1 MKKKLTSLLLAS
13 LGLGLYANAQIV
25 DLKTPKTHIDK
36 NTVVPTKTFELPSL
50 NAEELLAD
58 LEKESFNNAIGKL
71 VPTSI
76 SFPEDGTIIVANDG
90 TKIWRVKVVLP
101 QSLGLGFYFD
111 KFKLPQG
118 VEMFLYNENRRHVK
132 GTYTSEDNNEDL
144 TMGTGPV
151 QGHIAYLELN
161 IQPDV
166 NIENIELHVDNIGSY
181 FRGALP
187 EFRYYADGDEPS
199 VIGLYDNVFFKAS
212 STCMINARCP
222 EGNGFEN
229 QRKATV
235 HTIITVST
243 PTGDY
248 LYTCSGTM
256 VNKIGNTTSSCTKYL
271 LTASHCEPDNLKAG
285 LRFSSNYIIRYN
297 NESAICANPPS
308 APNAREITG
317 VSFVARSNYDDDLPA
332 SYIKAD
338 FLLLEVTKPIPDSWD
353 VVLNGWKANIPTLTV
368 TAPNKII
375 GFHHPGGDIKK
386 VSYAKKITNYALG
399 AAGTHWNMQTE
410 VGYAAQGSSGSGL
423 FDHQGRLI
431 GIASVSTGVGPTSCK
446 TAADGSPASST
457 SYDLSYSKF
466 SYCWLNPGDGGTI
479 ANTQLKPWLAGSTD
493 EMTANPAS
501 SNCTPITTGTEKIIP
516 FSANLNIYPNPSDN
530 GIFEVNI
537 TIGTASDYVIE
548 VYDIS
553 GRVILSQE
561 YQDMG
566 SQIVKLDLSNVN
578 NGIYMVKLSNGF
590 GSVTHKVTVAK

>member
-1 MKKKLTSLLLAS
+1 MKMKITSLLFAS
-13 LGLGLYANAQIV
+13 LCFGFIANAQIT
-25 DLKTPKTHIDK
+25 DLKTPKTLIDK
-36 NTVVPTKTFELPSL
+36 NVVVPTKTFELPSL
-50 NAEELLAD
+50 NAEELIVD

-111 KFKLPQG
+111 KYKLPQG

-132 GTYTSEDNNEDL
+132 GTYTSEDNNDDL
-144 TMGTGPV
+144 TLGTGPV

-166 NIENIELHVDNIGSY
+166 NIDNIELHVENIGSY

-199 VIGLYDNVFFKAS
+199 VIGAYDHVFFKGS
-212 STCMINARCP
+212 STCMINAKCS

-235 HTIITVST
+235 HTIIEVS
-243 PTGDY
+243 GY

-256 VNKIGNTTSSCTKYL
+256 INKIGNSTSSCTKYL
-271 LTASHCEPDNLKAG
+271 LTASHCEPDNRKSG
-285 LRFSSNYIIRYN
+285 TRFSSQYIIRFN
-297 NESAICANPPS
+297 NESSTCMNPPNP
-308 APNAREITG
+308 PNAREITG
-317 VSFVARSNYDDDLPA
+317 VNFVARSNYDDDLPA

-338 FLLLEVTKPIPDSWD
+338 FLLLEITKTIPNSWD
-353 VVLNGWKANIPTLTV
+353 VVLNGWKANLPTITV
-368 TAPNKII
+368 TSPDKIL

-386 VSYAKKITNYALG
+386 VSYASKITNYALG
-399 AAGTHWNMQTE
+399 APGTHWNMQTD

-431 GIASVSTGVGPTSCK
+431 GIASVSTGVGPSSCK
-446 TAADGSPASST
+446 TAADGSPAPST

-466 SYCWLNPGDGGTI
+466 SYCWLNPGDGGTL
-479 ANTQLKPWLAGSTD
+479 ANTQLKPWLDPGSSGA
-493 EMTANPAS
+493 MTHDAATS
-501 SNCTPITTGTEKIIP
+501 DCTPITTSTEEIIP
-516 FSANLNIYPNPSDN
+516 FSANLNIYPNPSETGFFD
-530 GIFEVNI
+530 VSI
-537 TIGTASDYVIE
+537 TVGTPADYVIE

-553 GRVILSQE
+553 GRVIVSHE
-561 YQDMG
+561 YQNMG
-566 SQIVKLDLSNVN
+566 SQIVRLDLSAVN